1 MDNLD
6 KSSYTLHSNFNSAH
20 KTVRQYNWI
29 VNEIKEESH
38 PVAFD
43 SIVSKVQSAFAIK
56 PDNPEIPTREQ
67 ILEGI
72 QMLLADELIVQ
83 A

>member
-6 KSSYTLHSNFNSAH
+6 KSSYALHCKFNSAH

-43 SIVSKVQSAFAIK
+43 SIVSKVQSAFSIK
-56 PDNPEIPTREQ
+56 PDNSEIPTREQ

-72 QMLLADELIVQ
+72 RALLNDELVTQ
-83 A
+83 V